1 MKTTLKDYIIE
12 SLKIIESF
20 GGGDTSDD
28 DLLYR
33 LGIYYMNTL
42 QKDKLDKIK
51 KEYKLVSHIRILI

>member
-28 DLLYR
+28 DLL
-33 LGIYYMNTL
+33 LSLI
-42 QKDKLDKIK
+42 
-51 KEYKLVSHIRILI
+51 HI